1 MNITITARGYKA
13 PERLKHYVTDKMN
26 KKERLYEGVF
36 DVDVILSYEKLTQ
49 IAEVKLHIGNKLII
63 AKEKSD
69 DIFKSLDLVV
79 DNVER
84 QIKRYKEKQREHKN
98 NKMADSLVV
107 D

>member
-13 PERLKHYVTDKMN
+13 PERLKKYVTEKMT

-49 IAEVKLHIGNKLII
+49 IAEIKMHTANKLII

-69 DIFKSLDLVV
+69 DIFKSIDMVV
-79 DNVER
+79 DNIER
-84 QIKRYKEKQREHKN
+84 QIKRYKEKRREHKN
-98 NKMADSLVV
+98 SKLADTFVAS
-107 D
+107 